1 MPRVEVVGEMN
12 MNWEFGLGRC
22 KLLQLQRVKNKVL
35 LCSSWN
41 YIDYFVINHKG
52 KEYKNELCIHIM
64 ESLCYTVE
72 TNTTLHISIKINK
85 CPNNIS

>member
-52 KEYKNELCIHIM
+52 KEYKNMHTYNGITLLYSGNEH
-64 ESLCYTVE
+64 
-72 TNTTLHISIKINK
+72 NTAYINK
-85 CPNNIS
+85 NKQMP